1 MGMTHKSVTTRLPPE
16 VLEEIEGIAEQD
28 RIDRSE
34 IIRRLLDQALA
45 QRRVDKAVDAYR
57 NRKVSMWRAAEMA
70 RVSLREIMSLMKD
83 LRVELNYTVED
94 LERDLEYSR
103 ERKSSI

>member
-70 RVSLREIMSLMKD
+70 KVSLREIMSLMKD